1 MQRGYTPN
9 EILSK
14 KFNLL
19 DFEGEWRESLGTPD
33 KAFSAIV
40 WGASTNGKSS
50 FAMQLARYLT
60 NFGKVAY
67 NSLEEGVSHT
77 MKMNLQRHFMGTTV
91 SKFLLLDREPITMLM
106 ERMAKH
112 KSQDFLIIDS
122 LQYMGINR
130 QQYKEL
136 KLLMLQKKKGLIFVS
151 HAQGKEPKGALA
163 DFIRYDVD
171 LKLRIEGYRMFPSG
185 RLNGGGTPYT
195 IWHEGA
201 AKYWGEIK

>member
-1 MQRGYTPN
+1 MERGYTPT
-9 EILSK
+9 ELLSK

-19 DFEGEWRESLGTPD
+19 SFEGEWLESLGTPD

-50 FAMQLARYLT
+50 FAMQWARYLT
-60 NFGKVAY
+60 NFGRVAY

-77 MKMNLQRHFMGTTV
+77 MKMNLQRHFMETTT
-91 SKFLLLDREPITMLM
+91 SKFILLDREPIEVLM
-106 ERMAKH
+106 KRMNRH
-112 KSQDFLIIDS
+112 RSPDFLIIDS

-130 QQYKEL
+130 HEYKEL
-136 KLLMLQKKKGLIFVS
+136 KLLMSKKKKGLILIS
-151 HAQGKEPKGALA
+151 HAQGKEPRGALA

-171 LKLRIEGYRMFPSG
+171 LKLYIEGYRMFPSG
-185 RLNGGGTPYT
+185 RLNGGGSPYT

-201 AKYWGEIK
+201 SRYYGEIK

>member
-60 NFGKVAY
+60 KFGRVAY
-67 NSLEEGVSHT
+67 NSLEEGISHT
-77 MKMNLQRHFMGTTV
+77 MKMNLKRHFMGTTV
-91 SKFLLLDREPITMLM
+91 SRFILLDREPFPALM
-106 ERMAKH
+106 ERMSKH
-112 KSQDFLIIDS
+112 KSPDFLFIDS

-136 KLLMLQKKKGLIFVS
+136 KELMQSKGKGLIFVS

-185 RLNGGGTPYT
+185 RLNGGGKPFA